1 MICAENN
8 SIDAGQNVC
17 LLQIDERSKF
27 QTQKGPVIGEFQGRE
42 PSGVIFGA
50 LNEGSSRETHGRGAR
65 GLGFDRRRGS

>member
-27 QTQKGPVIGEFQGRE
+27 QTQKGL
-42 PSGVIFGA
+42 IFGVVLDDGFGTGFHLHRS
-50 LNEGSSRETHGRGAR
+50 LNFEV
-65 GLGFDRRRGS
+65 